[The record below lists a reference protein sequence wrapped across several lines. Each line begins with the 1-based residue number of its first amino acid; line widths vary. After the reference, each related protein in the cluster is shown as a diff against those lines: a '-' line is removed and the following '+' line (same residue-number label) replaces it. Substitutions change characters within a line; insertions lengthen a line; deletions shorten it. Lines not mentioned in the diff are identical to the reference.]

1 MISGETQARSF
12 VAERCETVAMERL
25 DTLVASLREENLRQ
39 NLVSAASL
47 DHVWQRHIAD
57 SAQLL
62 DHVSRETLDGALWM
76 DLGAGA
82 GFPGLVIA
90 AMRPEVRVLLVES
103 RRRRVEWL
111 ESIIEKLDLSRGSV
125 AGTRLEMLEGPP
137 ARVISAR
144 AFAPLE
150 KLLRLSARFSTA
162 DTCWVLPKGRSAALE
177 LQGVSGKW
185 QRLFHV
191 EQSATD
197 PEAAILVG
205 RGTVKGKGAE

>member
-1 MISGETQARSF
+1 MIADEAQARAF
-12 VAERCETVAMERL
+12 VAERCDAAAMERL
-25 DTLVASLREENLRQ
+25 DALVAALREENQRQ

-62 DHVSRETLDGALWM
+62 DHVSRGTLDGALWM

-90 AMRPEVRVLLVES
+90 AMCPEAHVLLVES
-103 RRRRVEWL
+103 RKRRIEWL
-111 ESIIEKLDLSRGSV
+111 ESMIDQLGLASCSV
-125 AGTRLEMLEGPP
+125 AGTRLEVLEGPP

-144 AFAPLE
+144 AFAPLG

-191 EQSATD
+191 EQSTTD

-205 RGTVKGKGAE
+205 RGTVRGKGAK